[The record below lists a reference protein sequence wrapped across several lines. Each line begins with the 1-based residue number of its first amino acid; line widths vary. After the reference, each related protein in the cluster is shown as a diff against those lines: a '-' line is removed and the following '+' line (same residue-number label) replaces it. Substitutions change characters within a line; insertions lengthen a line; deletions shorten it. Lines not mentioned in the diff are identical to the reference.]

1 VDPIAAGKTGKE
13 ERNEEEGERERMAR
27 DEAMIRN
34 AVFLEAVTLSEIET
48 PRGRGSRA

>member
-1 VDPIAAGKTGKE
+1 MDPIATDKTGKE
-13 ERNEEEGERERMAR
+13 ERGRERKRTAK